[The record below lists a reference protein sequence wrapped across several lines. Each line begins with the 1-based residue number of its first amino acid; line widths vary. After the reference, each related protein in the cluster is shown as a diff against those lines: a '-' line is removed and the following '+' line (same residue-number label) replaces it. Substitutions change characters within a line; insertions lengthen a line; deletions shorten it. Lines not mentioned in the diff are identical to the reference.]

1 MYKLQ
6 SYAILQTLFQTFVTF
21 YLYEKIEEYLFYNEV
36 CINLF
41 LLKLLLIIITVCKK
55 VIIYVSGSNVQAPFD
70 WLKI

>member
-70 WLKI
+70 